1 LLVRDLS
8 RRISHEDFNHP
19 KPLAMQLTKGGSA
32 GLAFQHRKPS
42 ALGKAPLLLKTKTGA
57 REPRAPAKEQS

>member
-1 LLVRDLS
+1 
-8 RRISHEDFNHP
+8 
-19 KPLAMQLTKGGSA
+19 MQLTKGGSA